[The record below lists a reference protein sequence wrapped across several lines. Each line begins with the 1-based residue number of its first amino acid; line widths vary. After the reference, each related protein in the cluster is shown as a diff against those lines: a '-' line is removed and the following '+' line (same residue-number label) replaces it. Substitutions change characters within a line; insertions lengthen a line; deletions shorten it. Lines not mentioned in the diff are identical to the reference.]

1 MAGAVGS
8 KIAGVQAGALLA
20 YLSGKVLGQYDVF
33 ERDPGQL
40 LLVAPNIVAV
50 ERKLGVD
57 PHDFRMWVC
66 IHEMTHRT
74 QFTAVPWLREHFL
87 SEVRA
92 YMNAAEP
99 SGQLMRAAGRIM
111 DVARGHEARA
121 CSTSCRRPSRR

>member
-1 MAGAVGS
+1 MRKTPPMAGAVGS

-50 ERKLGVD
+50 ERKLRVD

-87 SEVRA
+87 
-92 YMNAAEP
+92 
-99 SGQLMRAAGRIM
+99 
-111 DVARGHEARA
+111 ARYGPT
-121 CSTSCRRPSRR
+121 STPSRPGS